1 MKIEDLIKKIEED
14 KFNEKQLINLY
25 NNAFSKQEIDEAEKE
40 SLIEAIEKNTRLRFP
55 RAAKRIFG
63 AKESVASQKHESL
76 YVKLASKYDFTRNRL
91 KNGVKAGGRMISG
104 EYYIDVYLSYKNFQ
118 NQGAAIA
125 LTQENIDAELE
136 VTVKRYCT
144 HNENSGEIKKR
155 TDTMDAF
162 ESCANTYDEY
172 LSEVIN

>member
-1 MKIEDLIKKIEED
+1 MKTEDLIKRIEED

-25 NNAFSKQEIDEAEKE
+25 NNACSKPDIDEVEKE

-63 AKESVASQKHESL
+63 AKESVASQKLESL
-76 YVKLASKYDFTRNRL
+76 YIKLSKKYDLTHNRL
-91 KNGVKAGGRMISG
+91 KNGVKVGGRMISG
-104 EYYIDVYLSYKNFQ
+104 EYYIDVYVSYKNFE

-125 LTQENIDAELE
+125 LTQANIDAELE
-136 VTVKRYCT
+136 VTVTRYST
-144 HNENSGEIKKR
+144 HNENSGEIEKR

-162 ESCANTYDEY
+162 ESCAKIYDDY
-172 LSEVIN
+172 LAEIIF

>member
-1 MKIEDLIKKIEED
+1 MKIEDLIKRIEAD

-25 NNAFSKQEIDEAEKE
+25 NNACSQREIDEAEKE
-40 SLIEAIEKNTRLRFP
+40 LLIDAIEKNTRLRFP

-63 AKESVASQKHESL
+63 AKESVASQRLESL
-76 YVKLASKYDFTRNRL
+76 YVTLGKKYDFTNNRL

-104 EYYIDVYLSYKNFQ
+104 EFFIDVYVSYKNTE

-125 LTQENIDAELE
+125 LTQANIDAELE
-136 VTVKRYCT
+136 VTVKRYST
-144 HNENSGEIKKR
+144 HNENSGDVEIR

-162 ESCANTYDEY
+162 ESCAKAYDEY
-172 LSEVIN
+172 LAEIIN